1 MMEFFYDWGGYIS
14 IFLLF
19 FLMILSVPVFVSMG
33 ISAFVASLLLE
44 DPFLVFRSFVQTS
57 WQGASIFELI
67 ALPLFILTGT
77 IMQRTDAGRDL
88 FDVTKA
94 WIGSVPNSLGVATI
108 AACGIFSAI
117 SGSSIATAATVGLV
131 AIPLLLKEGYGERRA
146 GGFVAGGGTLG
157 IIIPPSIPMIL
168 YGVIT
173 ETSIGQL
180 FIAGVV
186 PGILMMSLFIL
197 YVLLSRP
204 RIKVGH
210 DNLVAQEK
218 AISRPPVMMF
228 PQIEQGFT
236 TTDKMAVTRRSIGVV
251 LLPIVII
258 AAIYTGVF
266 TPTEVGALSVIY
278 VITLGLVQKRLT
290 WIKLRGAAVVATA
303 TTSMLIMLIVFGQ
316 YFAHFLTFEQVP
328 QAIAESIVEVAS
340 GVWAVTLMIL
350 AYVVLGMFLESAAM
364 LLISIPIFLPVA
376 LQVGMDPIVFGVF
389 ACIAMEIAQ
398 ISPPIGVNLF
408 TIHGISKI
416 KLGTLARGAAPFLL
430 IQIFMLYLVYFFPE
444 IVLWLPNSMK

>member
-1 MMEFFYDWGGYIS
+1 MDFLYDCGGYIA

-19 FLMILSVPVFVSMG
+19 FLMLLSVPVFVAMG
-33 ISAFVASLLLE
+33 ISAFVAALLLE
-44 DPFLVFRSFVQTS
+44 DPFLVFRTFIQTS

-94 WIGSVPNSLGVATI
+94 WIGSVGNSLGVATI
-108 AACGIFSAI
+108 TACGIFAAI

-157 IIIPPSIPMIL
+157 IIIPPSIPLIL
-168 YGVIT
+168 YGIIT

-186 PGILMMSLFIL
+186 PGLLMMTLFTI

-204 RIKVGH
+204 RIKAGH
-210 DNLVAQEK
+210 AGLVADRQI
-218 AISRPPVMMF
+218 ATGPVST
-228 PQIEQGFT
+228 EYSFT
-236 TTDKMAVTRRSIGVV
+236 TREKLAITQRSIGVV
-251 LLPIVII
+251 LLPVVII
-258 AAIYTGVF
+258 VAIYTGIF
-266 TPTEVGALSVIY
+266 TPTEVGALSVLY
-278 VITLGLVQKRLT
+278 VVALGFWQKRLT
-290 WIKLRGAAVVATA
+290 FIKLKEAAISATT
-303 TTSMLIMLIVFGQ
+303 TTSMLFMLIVFGQ
-316 YFAHFLTFEQVP
+316 YFAHFLTFEHVP
-328 QAIAESIVEVAS
+328 QAIAQAIIEVAS
-340 GVWAVTLMIL
+340 GFWAVTLMIL
-350 AYVVLGMFLESAAM
+350 AYIILGMFLESAAM

-376 LQVGMDPIVFGVF
+376 MQVGMDPLVFGVF

-416 KLGTLARGAAPFLL
+416 KLGTLALGAAPFLL
-430 IQIFMLYLVYFFPE
+430 IQIAMLYLVYLFPE
-444 IVLWLPNSMK
+444 IVLWLPASMK